1 MVASPSP
8 APAPR
13 KEFAP
18 ALGTWLRAWLEKKK
32 QKILLSKK
40 KTDAHMHQGERLT
53 PCGFLTAPCQKGAVR
68 KPHDLDHPTRLLFAQ
83 TPSPP
88 APLPRP
94 ALVSLDLS
102 SSLPLSQL
110 DSQTASRRPPQP
122 PRSRGA
128 SATAPAAPRDGLTAS
143 AAPGAPPLR
152 GAWGQNLA
160 RRISLTLP
168 DFEPFRATG
177 RRRSRAAEARRDVRI
192 KAWK

>member
-1 MVASPSP
+1 MK
-8 APAPR
+8 R
-13 KEFAP
+13 KK
-18 ALGTWLRAWLEKKK
+18 R
-32 QKILLSKK
+32 K
-40 KTDAHMHQGERLT
+40 KTDAHTCSRASSSHALRISNRPVPKGSPTTLIT
-53 PCGFLTAPCQKGAVR
+53 PLAFFLHK
-68 KPHDLDHPTRLLFAQ
+68 
-83 TPSPP
+83 TP
-88 APLPRP
+88 PLPHRFPDPPSFLSISP
-94 ALVSLDLS
+94 ALS
-102 SSLPLSQL
+102 LSQL

-152 GAWGQNLA
+152 GAGGQNLA

-192 KAWK
+192 RAWK